1 MRYTVNQIRS
11 GDDELILNYKQIN
24 AEVEAVLAFMEKHQ
38 KKLVGKSEGETI
50 IFSPQEILYIEK
62 VDEKTFACT
71 MDKVIQLD
79 VSLAT
84 AELILDDESYF
95 RCSKSMIVNVNKVE
109 KLKSMPSNRIDA
121 TLVSGEHIIISLT
134 YASDFRRL
142 LKGERA

>member
-38 KKLVGKSEGETI
+38 KKRVGKSEGETI

-121 TLVSGEHIIISLT
+121 TLVSGEHIIISRT

>member
-38 KKLVGKSEGETI
+38 KKLVGKSERETI

-121 TLVSGEHIIISLT
+121 TLVSGEHIIISRT

>member
-95 RCSKSMIVNVNKVE
+95 RCSKSMIVKVE

-121 TLVSGEHIIISLT
+121 MLVSGEHIIISRT

>member
-38 KKLVGKSEGETI
+38 KKLVGNSEGETI

-121 TLVSGEHIIISLT
+121 TLVSGEHIIISRT

>member
-95 RCSKSMIVNVNKVE
+95 RCSKAMIVNVNKVE

-121 TLVSGEHIIISLT
+121 TLVSGEHIIISRT

>member
-50 IFSPQEILYIEK
+50 IFLPQEILYIEK

-121 TLVSGEHIIISLT
+121 TLVSGEHIIISRT

-142 LKGERA
+142 LKGELA

>member
-50 IFSPQEILYIEK
+50 IFLPQEILYIEK

-121 TLVSGEHIIISLT
+121 TLVSGEHIIISRT

>member
-11 GDDELILNYKQIN
+11 GYYVLILNYNQIN

-38 KKLVGKSEGETI
+38 KQRVGKSEGETI
-50 IFSPQEILYIEK
+50 IFSPQEIVYIEK
-62 VDEKTFACT
+62 VAEKTFACT

-121 TLVSGEHIIISLT
+121 TLVSGEHIIISRT

>member
-62 VDEKTFACT
+62 
-71 MDKVIQLD
+71 
-79 VSLAT
+79 
-84 AELILDDESYF
+84 
-95 RCSKSMIVNVNKVE
+95 
-109 KLKSMPSNRIDA
+109 
-121 TLVSGEHIIISLT
+121 
-134 YASDFRRL
+134 
-142 LKGERA
+142 

>member
-38 KKLVGKSEGETI
+38 KKLVVKSEGETI

-121 TLVSGEHIIISLT
+121 TLVSGEHIIISRT

>member
-84 AELILDDESYF
+84 AESYF

-121 TLVSGEHIIISLT
+121 TLVSGEHIIISRT

>member
-95 RCSKSMIVNVNKVE
+95 RCSKSMIVNVNKVAT
-109 KLKSMPSNRIDA
+109 LKSMPSNRIDA
-121 TLVSGEHIIISLT
+121 TLVSGEHIIISRT

>member
-50 IFSPQEILYIEK
+50 IFLPQEILYIEK

-84 AELILDDESYF
+84 AELVLDDESYF

-121 TLVSGEHIIISLT
+121 TLVSGEHIIISRT